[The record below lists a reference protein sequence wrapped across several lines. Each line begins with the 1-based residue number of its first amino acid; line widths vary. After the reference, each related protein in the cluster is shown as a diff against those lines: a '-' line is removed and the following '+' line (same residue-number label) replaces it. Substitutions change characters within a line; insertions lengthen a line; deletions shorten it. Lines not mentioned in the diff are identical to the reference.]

1 MTSCHCEMVVVD
13 LLGEKRKPTCKPSG
27 MEEETAPEAPPPE
40 DGKTGA
46 DGARSRET
54 PRLEQA

>member
-1 MTSCHCEMVVVD
+1 MVVVD